1 VVHKNNLVVRF
12 IKRDGEM
19 KWRKWWRERVGRRK
33 GGKIGANQKK
43 KETSWV
49 GLARPGNL
57 GMDSP
62 IRLSRVG
69 LAQSGR
75 VEV

>member
-33 GGKIGANQKK
+33 GGENRRKP
-43 KETSWV
+43 KEKGDQLGWASP
-49 GLARPGNL
+49 ARQL
-57 GMDSP
+57 GY
-62 IRLSRVG
+62 G
-69 LAQSGR
+69 
-75 VEV
+75 